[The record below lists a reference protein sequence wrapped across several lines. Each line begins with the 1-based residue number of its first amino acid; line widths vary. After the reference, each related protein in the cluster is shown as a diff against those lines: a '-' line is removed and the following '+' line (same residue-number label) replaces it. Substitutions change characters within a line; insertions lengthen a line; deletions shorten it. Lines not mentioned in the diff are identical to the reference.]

1 MTNINWDDL
10 IYSIKEK
17 EAILLI
23 GPQVLKNKKG
33 EVLQNLLFE
42 KLASEKAE
50 MIYDYYEKEGLFLFK
65 EEMYKGR
72 FVREIKK
79 FYKGVETPELVKQL
93 IQIPFHVIIN
103 TTPNLML
110 KNAFELYGLEK
121 DFHYF
126 SHNEPATDIPPST
139 IEKPLIYNLFGSL
152 EGNDESVILSHDD
165 LFKYLQAI
173 LGKKSIPQGLK
184 KLFEHANELIFLGFS
199 FEKWY
204 VQLILRI
211 FELEK
216 GKFAFNRIASG
227 QKIENKVKELVF
239 NQFKIKYIDD
249 DIENFVKT
257 LHQKCTESD
266 EIELRKLNKAEK
278 VAKKMEEI
286 DSKEVKV
293 LEEKIER
300 LYKLLSEYEL
310 ELDLAKDP
318 TDKMRYEHKIENLK
332 EKITEAKEE
341 MKKLI

>member
-17 EAILLI
+17 ETILLI
-23 GPQVLKNKKG
+23 GPEVLKNGEG
-33 EVLQNLLFE
+33 EVLQNLLYQ
-42 KLASEKAE
+42 KLANEKSD

-79 FYKGVETPELVKQL
+79 FYKEQKTSELFKQL
-93 IQIPFHVIIN
+93 VQIPFHVIIN
-103 TTPNLML
+103 SMPNLML
-110 KNAFELYGLEK
+110 KNAFEEHGMDH

-126 SHNEPATDIPPST
+126 SHNEPGDNIVPSSPN
-139 IEKPLIYNLFGSL
+139 KPLIYNLFGSL

-184 KLFEHANELIFLGFS
+184 KMFEAANELIFLGFS
-199 FEKWY
+199 FDRWY
-204 VQLILRI
+204 VQLMLRI

-227 QKIENKVKELVF
+227 QKTENKVKELVF
-239 NQFKIKYIDD
+239 NQFKIKYVDD
-249 DIENFVKT
+249 NIENFVKT
-257 LHQKCTESD
+257 LHQKCMESD
-266 EIELRKLNKAEK
+266 ELELRKLDKSEK
-278 VAKKMEEI
+278 VAEKMGEI
-286 DSKEVKV
+286 ESKEQKII
-293 LEEKIER
+293 EEKIER

-332 EKITEAKEE
+332 EKISEAKEE
-341 MKKLI
+341 LKKSI

>member
-23 GPQVLKNKKG
+23 GPEILKNGDG
-33 EVLQNLLFE
+33 EVLQNLLYQ
-42 KLASEKAE
+42 KLASEKSD

-72 FVREIKK
+72 YVREIKK
-79 FYKGVETPELVKQL
+79 FYKEQEIPDLLKQL
-93 IQIPFHVIIN
+93 IQIPFHLVIN
-103 TTPNLML
+103 SMSNLML
-110 KNAFELYGLEK
+110 KNAFEDHGLEL

-126 SHNEPATDIPPST
+126 SHNEPGKEISPST
-139 IEKPLIYNLFGSL
+139 PEKPLVYNLFGAL

-184 KLFEHANELIFLGFS
+184 KLFEEANELIFLGFS

-204 VQLILRI
+204 VQLMLRI

-227 QKIENKVKELVF
+227 RKTENKVKELVF
-239 NQFKIKYIDD
+239 NQFKIKYVDD
-249 DIENFVKT
+249 NIEDFVKT
-257 LHQKCTESD
+257 LHQKCSESE
-266 EIELRKLNKAEK
+266 EIELRKLDKSEE
-278 VAKKMEEI
+278 VSKKMNEI
-286 DSKEVKV
+286 DAKEVKV
-293 LEEKIER
+293 IEEKIER

-332 EKITEAKEE
+332 EKISAAKEE
-341 MKKLI
+341 LKKLI